1 MSRVASQAR
10 LTPPGQRA
18 GLLQYAHGLWPVLDH
33 DLDHRYRSVATLWAQ
48 PSLHGPAHSISAW
61 DEQERKSPAAPQVV
75 VLEHWRHGVA
85 PEKDHVEPL
94 VHGTAHTVFDV
105 VVQALDD
112 GGAGKGGSGA
122 E

>member
-1 MSRVASQAR
+1 M
-10 LTPPGQRA
+10 
-18 GLLQYAHGLWPVLDH
+18 
-33 DLDHRYRSVATLWAQ
+33 
-48 PSLHGPAHSISAW
+48 HGPAHSISAW

-112 GGAGKGGSGA
+112 GGVGKGGSGA